1 VEVDMI
7 YSVQK
12 RGGIWT
18 VSANE
23 VLVSFE
29 NYIDA
34 VDTAQGAAEVFRR
47 SKTGSSQADRFGL
60 IPTVIKS
67 PGTNSMDTQNTL
79 KSVSP

>member
-1 VEVDMI
+1 ML

-12 RGGIWT
+12 RGGVWS

-23 VLVSFE
+23 VQVTFE

-47 SKTGSSQADRFGL
+47 SSRIMSAPSAMPPQE
-60 IPTVIKS
+60 
-67 PGTNSMDTQNTL
+67 
-79 KSVSP
+79 